1 MYGDDAEVVRYT
13 IAVVEVICYNSLK
26 KNINRLQKL
35 EKIELLLEV
44 LAKFRLKTTVG
55 QYKFRPYFS

>member
-26 KNINRLQKL
+26 KN
-35 EKIELLLEV
+35 
-44 LAKFRLKTTVG
+44 LKQIAEAGEDRASIRSLGKVPTKDNG
-55 QYKFRPYFS
+55 WAI